1 VSKIPYPALALLVLV
16 SSGLTQTP
24 GTAVNTSPEVTIS
37 VYDYAHVSAKTL
49 AAAESDAR
57 RIFRQAGI
65 ATVWVTCLPKP
76 ERIQLKGCC
85 LVDATHLTLKILP
98 HAISVQARDRDD
110 VLGYALVDEKGAG
123 FYAYAFYD
131 RVQRVAEERQLGHT
145 LLGDVLAHEIG
156 HLLLES
162 KSHAISGIM
171 SAHWN
176 GDELRRIS
184 EGTMFFTPSQSRVL
198 RDRVGLRQI
207 DVPSVTRETAGSSA
221 APL

>member
-1 VSKIPYPALALLVLV
+1 MKIPYPALAFLVLV

-24 GTAVNTSPEVTIS
+24 GTAVNASPEVTIS
-37 VYDYAHVSAKTL
+37 VYDYAHVSPEAL

-57 RIFRQAGI
+57 RIFRQAGVE
-65 ATVWVTCLPKP
+65 TVWVTCLPKP
-76 ERIQLKGCC
+76 ERMQLKGCH

-98 HAISVQARDRDD
+98 LAISVQVRDRTD
-110 VLGYALVDEKGAG
+110 VLGYAVVDEKGGG

-131 RVQRVAEERQLGHT
+131 RVQRVAEEHRLGHT

-198 RDRVGLRQI
+198 RDRVGSRQI
-207 DVPSVTRETAGSSA
+207 DVPSVTGETAGSSA